1 MPTLNLNSIELVSVV
16 RPVASKGAP
25 SSDDYNDTQKELLT
39 DLAGLSSLINE
50 SLLALVNA
58 LPAAALLPVEAPV
71 GIQGRTIYTDTSDN
85 NQLFFDALA
94 NKNLSVADS
103 LRLLNGMLDTFRSQ
117 LEDMGIQVSALQT
130 RLASDNRND
139 IALALQNL
147 TNTINQV
154 VASQNTLAARVTVIE
169 TSGIGSR
176 TKTVR
181 TSTGSISPDAIETL
195 DILWTTPFADNNY
208 TASPGVE
215 EAGGFLEVVNF
226 SLIAGGVGV
235 SVRIHNT
242 DLSNSHTGSVHV
254 IAIHD

>member
-25 SSDDYNDTQKELLT
+25 SSDDYNDTQKELLI
-39 DLAGLSSLINE
+39 DLAALSSAINE

-58 LPAAALLPVEAPV
+58 LPDTALLPVEAPV

-94 NKNLSVADS
+94 NKNLSIADS
-103 LRLLNGMLDTFRSQ
+103 LRLLNGMLDTFRGQ

-154 VASQNTLAARVTVIE
+154 TSSATSLTNRVAILETAGLASKTKSQRVATTSIGPGATESFDINWTV
-169 TSGIGSR
+169 
-176 TKTVR
+176 
-181 TSTGSISPDAIETL
+181 AFL
-195 DILWTTPFADNNY
+195 DNNY
-208 TASPGVE
+208 TLSPGV
-215 EAGGFLEVVNF
+215 ADASGYLQVTGFTLK
-226 SLIAGGVGV
+226 LAGVGV
-235 SVRIHNT
+235 TIRVHNT
-242 DLSNSHTGSVHV
+242 DPSASHTGSVHA